1 MNADGSEP
9 MNLTYSPFDDYNP
22 SWSSDGSRIA
32 FVSEQTG
39 NPNIFVMTKDGTQSA
54 SLTLDPKIDL
64 TPQWMPGSFFS
75 QRERCLLCPG
85 RGGPQLG
92 R

>member
-9 MNLTYSPFDDYNP
+9 RNLTYSPFDDYNP

-85 RGGPQLG
+85 RGGPRLG